1 MFNLVSPRTSSH
13 NLQLTFHKEGFFL
26 PNILLSQIAGMMDLI
41 GNFIIAADAW
51 TGNIQ
56 NEMDARYVE
65 QSSLTNLFTENK
77 FWGWAG
83 LLSIFVALAAIFY
96 FQFKVWEQED
106 QEQEELTPKQ
116 KRMAEFLDKAS
127 NQSKNHN

>member
-1 MFNLVSPRTSSH
+1 MIN
-13 NLQLTFHKEGFFL
+13 
-26 PNILLSQIAGMMDLI
+26 LI

-65 QSSLTNLFTENK
+65 QSSLTNLFIEHK

-96 FQFKVWEQED
+96 FQFQEWEQED
-106 QEQEELTPKQ
+106 QEHEKLTPKQ
-116 KRMAEFLDKAS
+116 KEFVEFLEKAS
-127 NQSKNHN
+127 NQSRDKK